1 MPGFE
6 DQRQQLGDNLSV
18 PRHQQSAR
26 LSRNIQLMRI
36 NTSDVPENV
45 SVPLL
50 NKNFRS
56 TIIDLFLQ
64 DRLVP
69 RSSVRDLEIWSQCY
83 FRWIPMLEIKS
94 GGFPQ
99 VDLFNRMLV
108 NNIHRLQRF
117 VSEQFTNFNHNRM
130 STNSMS
136 MFNNSHSMDTSDTET
151 ANSQNES
158 QVVQIQ
164 INSFFPFTSNTGNN
178 AELSDI
184 LTTNGGLLADG
195 SICYDT
201 ASLAYQYTD

>member
-1 MPGFE
+1 
-6 DQRQQLGDNLSV
+6 
-18 PRHQQSAR
+18 
-26 LSRNIQLMRI
+26 
-36 NTSDVPENV
+36 
-45 SVPLL
+45 
-50 NKNFRS
+50 
-56 TIIDLFLQ
+56 
-64 DRLVP
+64 
-69 RSSVRDLEIWSQCY
+69 
-83 FRWIPMLEIKS
+83 MLEIKS

-108 NNIHRLQRF
+108 NNIHRLQRLL
-117 VSEQFTNFNHNRM
+117 SEQFTNFNHNRM
-130 STNSMS
+130 STNS

-151 ANSQNES
+151 ANSQNE
-158 QVVQIQ
+158 IQ

>member
-1 MPGFE
+1 M
-6 DQRQQLGDNLSV
+6 
-18 PRHQQSAR
+18 
-26 LSRNIQLMRI
+26 
-36 NTSDVPENV
+36 TSFYI
-45 SVPLL
+45 S
-50 NKNFRS
+50 
-56 TIIDLFLQ
+56 LQ

-83 FRWIPMLEIKS
+83 FRWIPMLEIKN

-117 VSEQFTNFNHNRM
+117 ISEQFTNFNHNRM
-130 STNSMS
+130 STNSM
-136 MFNNSHSMDTSDTET
+136 FNNSHSMDTSETET
-151 ANSQNES
+151 GQHDS